1 MFEGKFSNIEI
12 SSLCDTQDFWN
23 SMLNYITWLL
33 FGSSWKENWIQQSKK
48 KKKMTMNNENI
59 NHYFLK
65 KKTNLIT
72 TIYVKEFQCL
82 CTFYVILWILGWKGG
97 GGAQGGSH
105 CNSQKCSI
113 PCDMDGTGE
122 RRRRNESPLRNIKWT
137 QNDIGRRKRRKR
149 KII

>member
-1 MFEGKFSNIEI
+1 MHHYMYI
-12 SSLCDTQDFWN
+12 SY
-23 SMLNYITWLL
+23 NYILTD
-33 FGSSWKENWIQQSKK
+33 KI
-48 KKKMTMNNENI
+48 NE
-59 NHYFLK
+59 F
-65 KKTNLIT
+65 LIT
-72 TIYVKEFQCL
+72 MFNVNEFQWLHVYIL
-82 CTFYVILWILGWKGG
+82 CHFMNSRVKGGG

-149 KII
+149 KIIYSAKSSLPLHKTAFLFNLKFIKWHKMYTITEIL